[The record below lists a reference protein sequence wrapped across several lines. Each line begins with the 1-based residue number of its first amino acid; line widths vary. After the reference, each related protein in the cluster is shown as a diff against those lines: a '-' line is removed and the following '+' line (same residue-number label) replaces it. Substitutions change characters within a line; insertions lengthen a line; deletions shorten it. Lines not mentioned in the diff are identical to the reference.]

1 MSRMEFLGKE
11 FSSYRRLLMKVV
23 STIVPAKDVE
33 DVVQDTFIRACQAD
47 YEIYQPKPFLM
58 KIARNLALDHIKRA
72 EHRLCDSLHH
82 EEGETA
88 ELTLNNMMTDDQTL
102 NEVVSERRFGNF
114 CEAVKTLPPQCKRA
128 FVLKKVYGYTQ
139 KEIADEMDISESAV
153 EKHIANGLKRSR
165 KFIRDLENMASIE
178 RSSEEVASE

>member
-1 MSRMEFLGKE
+1 MSSLEFLGKE

-23 STIVPAKDVE
+23 STVVPAKDVE

-72 EHRLCDSLHH
+72 EHRLCDSLHN
-82 EEGETA
+82 EDGEISEFTIDA
-88 ELTLNNMMTDDQTL
+88 FMTDDQTL
-102 NEVVSERRFGNF
+102 NEVVSERRFGQF
-114 CEAVKTLPPQCKRA
+114 CDAVKTLPPQCKKA

-139 KEIADEMDISESAV
+139 KEISEEMGISESAV

-165 KFIRDLENMASIE
+165 QYIKELETKAS
-178 RSSEEVASE
+178 SMTSPEEVTGE